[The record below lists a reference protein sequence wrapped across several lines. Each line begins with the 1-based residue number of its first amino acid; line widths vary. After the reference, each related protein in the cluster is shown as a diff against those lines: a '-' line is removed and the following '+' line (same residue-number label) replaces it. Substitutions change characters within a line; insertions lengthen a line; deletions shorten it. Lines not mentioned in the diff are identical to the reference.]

1 MVPTKVY
8 LVILT
13 YLAVKGLVRDIARW
27 LADEPAKQPHP
38 KQPPRQG
45 GARGSRPAP
54 PGFWASM
61 RRWWE
66 PAPPPPP
73 PGFFDRIE
81 TWWRK
86 WTTPPPPKPQVARP
100 KPAAKGRSWKGTS
113 GAVAVMLVWA
123 PAVVLAV
130 FEPDLFERLLLLAVL
145 SGGLL
150 WLIGQRGGKEEGDA

>member
-1 MVPTKVY
+1 MDPSKLYWIVPA
-8 LVILT
+8 
-13 YLAVKGLVRDIARW
+13 YLAVKGLVRGIARW

-45 GARGSRPAP
+45 ESRGSR
-54 PGFWASM
+54 
-61 RRWWE
+61 

-100 KPAAKGRSWKGTS
+100 KPTAKGRSWRGTF
-113 GAVAVMLVWA
+113 GAVAVLLVWL

-150 WLIGQRGGKEEGDA
+150 WLIGQRDGKEEDDA